1 MKKIL
6 SLLLAGTMVA
16 GMLTGCQ
23 GSSTKNP
30 TATTSANAAASEK
43 KDPVTLRFSWWGG
56 DTRAEATLKVIKQF
70 QEKYPN
76 ITIKPEYGGSE
87 GYNDKISTQ
96 LSAGTAPDIIQ
107 LANNMPAYYK
117 AQGADY
123 FVDLKKSGFNFSK
136 FEENYLNMRING
148 NIDNVQIGIPTGVA
162 SSALLYNKDLANKI
176 GIDLKGAKT
185 WDDII
190 VAGKK
195 VQQYDPNMYLLC
207 MNTNYLTNLVFKP
220 YFIQITGKT
229 FVDEDTK
236 SFVMNQENLQK
247 SLQLIQD
254 LYKNKVVAPASY
266 SAAYP
271 GDKLQTDPN
280 WIAGK
285 YVGGMTYIST
295 IEVMTAANKNANY
308 EVGQLPIMKDAKLDG
323 YMSNCPQ
330 IMVIN
335 NKSKNVK
342 EAASFLDYF
351 FNDKTAMETL
361 KTERS
366 VPPTA
371 EARAVLAEKGL
382 LNPLLQQSADIA
394 MKYKGA
400 IGDRYT
406 DNSEGQAVFEQ
417 AVESIGYG
425 ASDPAKAAANI
436 LSLFKNIIK

>member
-1 MKKIL
+1 MKKNIVSIL
-6 SLLLAGTMVA
+6 LV
-16 GMLTGCQ
+16 GMMAASVFAGCQ
-23 GSSTKNP
+23 SSGGSAVKSTNSPTDGSKN
-30 TATTSANAAASEK
+30 
-43 KDPVTLRFSWWGG
+43 PVTLRFSWWGG
-56 DTRAEATLKVIKQF
+56 DARAEATLKVIKQF
-70 QEKYPN
+70 QDKYPN

-148 NIDNVQIGIPTGVA
+148 NIDGTQVGIPTGVA
-162 SSALLYNKDLANKI
+162 SSAFLYNKDLASKI
-176 GIDLKGAKT
+176 GIDLKNAKT

-190 VAGKK
+190 AAGKK

-207 MNTNYLTNLVFKP
+207 MNTNYLVNLVFKP
-220 YFIQITGKT
+220 YFTQITGKT
-229 FVDEDTK
+229 FVDESNN

-285 YVGGMTYIST
+285 YVGGLTYIST

-323 YMSNCPQ
+323 YQSNCPQ
-330 IMVIN
+330 LMVVN
-335 NKSKNVK
+335 NKSKNAK
-342 EAASFLDYF
+342 EAISFLDYF

-361 KTERS
+361 NVQRS

-371 EARAVLAEKGL
+371 EARALLADKGL
-382 LNPLLQQSADIA
+382 MNPLLQQSADIA
-394 MKYKGA
+394 MKYKGVT
-400 IGDRYT
+400 GDRFS
-406 DNSEGQAVFEQ
+406 DNSEGLAIFEQ

-436 LSLFKNIIK
+436 LSLFKNIVK